1 VVLINYKMNRRF
13 LVVLFAVSALTFG
26 ACKKNKVEPNPTP
39 DPPVTPPT
47 TTATRQQL
55 SLDSIFLYAKEV
67 YYWNEKLPTYAAF
80 NPRQY
85 SSLSTDLLNYEKALF
100 EITKYSNPGEW
111 KSGAT
116 SSKFS
121 YISDKT
127 TENPSTTGFV
137 LDKSLAVNLEGNGN
151 DIGLRVV
158 PYLTNSTTRS
168 YLLFVTAVYD
178 KSPAMLAGM
187 KRGMVI
193 TKVNGTA
200 IGAHYENERTNLNSQ
215 LGQNV
220 VNLEGR
226 GYIDNVTF
234 TKSLTK
240 AVYTKSSPVYAQK
253 VYNTGSKKIGYFAMA
268 RFSRLST
275 ASTNNPADVNLDAAF
290 AEFSNKGVTDLIID
304 LRYNGGGYIQTAEHL
319 INLIAP
325 TSTNGKVMFSEHY
338 NNTMQNNQAT
348 ILQHQAIPDE
358 NGKAQF
364 FNGKLVT
371 YFDYKTNPYS
381 LANNTVNFRKK
392 GSLDGIQN
400 VVFLVTGNTASA
412 SELVINSLKPYLN
425 VKVVGATTYGKPIG
439 FFPIVIENRYKV
451 YFSMFDTRNSL
462 GQGAYYDGI
471 KPDPAYD
478 EDLDASGDIWD
489 DPRYDFGD
497 VKEGYL
503 AAALKILA
511 PGATITTEKARA
523 TMSVQGQTIS
533 VKNLQKMA
541 PVKDDS
547 FVGMIEDR
555 HGKK

>member
-1 VVLINYKMNRRF
+1 MLVL
-13 LVVLFAVSALTFG
+13 VS
-26 ACKKNKVEPNPTP
+26 CKKNKVEPAAEADRT
-39 DPPVTPPT
+39 D
-47 TTATRQQL
+47 L
-55 SLDSIFLYAKEV
+55 SLDSIFFYAKQV
-67 YYWNEKLPTYAAF
+67 YYWNEKLPSYETF
-80 NPRQY
+80 NPRKY
-85 SSLSTDLLNYEKALF
+85 KSGSSSLDNYKAALF
-100 EITKYSNPGEW
+100 ELTKYSNPGEW
-111 KSGAT
+111 KVGQT
-116 SSKFS
+116 GSKFS

-127 TENPSTTGFV
+127 EENPSTTGFV
-137 LDKSLAVNLEGNGN
+137 IDKNLAVNLEGNGN
-151 DIGLRVV
+151 DIGLRLV
-158 PYLTNSTTRS
+158 PYITNATTRS

-193 TKVNGTA
+193 TNVNGTA
-200 IGAHYENERTNLNSQ
+200 IGAHYENERTNLNSL

-253 VYNTGSKKIGYFAMA
+253 VFNTGAKKIGYFAMA

-275 ASTNNPADVNLDAAF
+275 SSTSDPADVNMDAAF

-338 NNTMQNNQAT
+338 NATMQNNQAT
-348 ILQHQAIPDE
+348 ILQHQALPDE

-364 FNGKLVT
+364 SNGKLVT
-371 YFDYKTNPYS
+371 YFNYKTNPFS
-381 LANNTVNFRKK
+381 LANNTVNFSKK
-392 GSLDGIQN
+392 GSLNGIQN
-400 VVFLVTGNTASA
+400 VVFIVTDNTASA
-412 SELVINSLKPYLN
+412 SELVINSLKPHLN
-425 VKVVGATTYGKPIG
+425 VKIVGVTTYGKPIG

-462 GQGAYYDGI
+462 GQGEYYDGI
-471 KPDPAYD
+471 KPDPDYD
-478 EDLDASGDIWD
+478 EDLDKTGDIWD

-503 AAALKILA
+503 ATALKILA

-533 VKNLQKMA
+533 VKNLQKMT